1 MHLLFRLFEQ
11 KLGLTDHLLTF
22 LQGLFNLIGLLQHT
36 NVVAVCELVL
46 LLPEKLGAHVSFLI
60 QLFRLQLHINEV
72 CVFQQAGKLVQFLF
86 LEHLELLMQRVKEVD
101 NALSQL
107 IFQVK
112 LFALGDLLATLDQI
126 IAALVDIL
134 EEILGGGLEQENLV
148 VVIAMVRQITALL
161 ADQLIMQ
168 AAVSDI
174 ATPVV
179 GAQGQLLW
187 SRILLVRLLI
197 FVMIGTRSACM
208 R

>member
-1 MHLLFRLFEQ
+1 
-11 KLGLTDHLLTF
+11 
-22 LQGLFNLIGLLQHT
+22 
-36 NVVAVCELVL
+36 
-46 LLPEKLGAHVSFLI
+46 
-60 QLFRLQLHINEV
+60 
-72 CVFQQAGKLVQFLF
+72 
-86 LEHLELLMQRVKEVD
+86 MQRVEEVD
-101 NALSQL
+101 NALSKL
-107 IFQVK
+107 ILEVK

-134 EEILGGGLEQENLV
+134 EEILGGGLEQKNLV

-197 FVMIGTRSACM
+197 FVMIGTRSTGM